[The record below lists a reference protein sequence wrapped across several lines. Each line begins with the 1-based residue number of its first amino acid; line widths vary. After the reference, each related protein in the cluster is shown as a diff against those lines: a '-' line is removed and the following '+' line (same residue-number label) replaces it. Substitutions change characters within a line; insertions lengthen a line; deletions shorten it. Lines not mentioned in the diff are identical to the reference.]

1 MEKSVR
7 FAQIDQWPALHR
19 FLEQKGSGHRQY
31 SHYTTL
37 SVLRQIMTGRQWRFG
52 SPLLMNDQD
61 ELSRIPSVQQ
71 RTLFFSCFTFMNSEN
86 MAMWGLYGIPDDE
99 AVRICF
105 PGKAMRQWVTALKP
119 AETED
124 IACRVVL
131 SDVVYLGTQHQKLYY
146 NNTSNLL
153 LRQRNS
159 LAEVQNQLA
168 GRLKHYAWKYEQEC
182 RLFLIPASTVSRRFL
197 MAPIPSAVL
206 EQMAVWYGPQVSS
219 ATQRQMD
226 RLLMA
231 AGLRRGQRS
240 EFTGL
245 IAMKKICDSCLHHY
259 EKQEQSDK
267 MTG

>member
-37 SVLRQIMTGRQWRFG
+37 SVLRQIVTGRQWRFG

-119 AETED
+119 AETE
-124 IACRVVL
+124 
-131 SDVVYLGTQHQKLYY
+131 
-146 NNTSNLL
+146 
-153 LRQRNS
+153 
-159 LAEVQNQLA
+159 
-168 GRLKHYAWKYEQEC
+168 
-182 RLFLIPASTVSRRFL
+182 
-197 MAPIPSAVL
+197 
-206 EQMAVWYGPQVSS
+206 
-219 ATQRQMD
+219 
-226 RLLMA
+226 
-231 AGLRRGQRS
+231 
-240 EFTGL
+240 
-245 IAMKKICDSCLHHY
+245 
-259 EKQEQSDK
+259 
-267 MTG
+267 